1 MAKHGGYPGGM
12 IPGNYSNLM
21 KQAQRMQRQMEEQ
34 QAALEQK
41 EFTASA
47 GGAVTVVVTGKHELK
62 SVKIQP
68 DVVDPEDV
76 EMLEDLIMAAVN
88 EALHQVESAQGE
100 NLDKLTGGM
109 SGLGL
114 NGLF

>member
-1 MAKHGGYPGGM
+1 
-12 IPGNYSNLM
+12 
-21 KQAQRMQRQMEEQ
+21 
-34 QAALEQK
+34 
-41 EFTASA
+41 
-47 GGAVTVVVTGKHELK
+47 
-62 SVKIQP
+62 
-68 DVVDPEDV
+68 
-76 EMLEDLIMAAVN
+76 MAAVN